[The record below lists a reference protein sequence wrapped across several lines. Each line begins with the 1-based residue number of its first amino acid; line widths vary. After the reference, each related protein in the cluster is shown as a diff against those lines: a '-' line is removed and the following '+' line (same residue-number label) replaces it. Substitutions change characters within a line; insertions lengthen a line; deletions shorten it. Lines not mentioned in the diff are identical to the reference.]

1 LIEVVVAL
9 DHNLE
14 LAAGEGAQA
23 SGMLGAERDDERLAR
38 DAERVGDSED
48 SLDFL
53 ECNGFQQS

>member
-14 LAAGEGAQA
+14 LAAAEGAEA
-23 SGMLGAERDDERLAR
+23 SRILSAERDDERLAR

-53 ECNGFQQS
+53 ECHRFQQS

>member
-9 DHNLE
+9 DHNFKF
-14 LAAGEGAQA
+14 AVGEGAQV

-53 ECNGFQQS
+53 ECHGFQQS